1 MSFRP
6 RASHQQIADTLNSAA
21 ARMDTG
27 QDPDGA
33 VRAAIWGTDKV
44 SPIPD
49 GTSDGLLYD
58 EASAAIEGHWANA
71 RGYDCGNG
79 LDDIPPAEAAE
90 SARARAADFR
100 RAGGRQ

>member
-1 MSFRP
+1 MAFQP
-6 RASHQQIADTLNSAA
+6 RAGHEQIAAILDTAA
-21 ARMDTG
+21 THMDAG

-33 VRAAIWGTDKV
+33 VRTAIWGTDKV

-71 RGYDCGNG
+71 RGYTCGDG
-79 LDDIPPAEAAE
+79 IDSIPPGEAAE
-90 SARARAADFR
+90 SARARAVDFR
-100 RAGGRQ
+100 QAGGR